1 MERITDV
8 SGIEITYETL
18 GPPSGRPLLL
28 IMGLGGQMIW
38 WDDDFCREL
47 VAAGFFVIRFDNRDS
62 GRSQDI
68 ARPAR
73 ALRTALRL
81 TRPTYTLAEMA
92 ADAVGVLDAVG
103 VEDAHVVGLS
113 MGSMIAQTMA
123 IRYPARVLSLV
134 SMMGTT
140 GRLSAG
146 LPQKLLL
153 VPALFQRVS
162 AERSPYIDQT
172 VAMLRALAS
181 PRVPFDETSA
191 RSVIE
196 RSADRGINPQGTRR
210 QLTAIL
216 TQPNRTKALRQLA
229 IPTLAIHGTAD
240 PLMGI
245 SAGRATAAA
254 IPGARMLEIDG
265 MGHDLPRFAWPQIVE
280 GITAVASRGERE
292 RPVST
297 QRDAND

>member
-1 MERITDV
+1 MSTASKSLTRH
-8 SGIEITYETL
+8 
-18 GPPSGRPLLL
+18 
-28 IMGLGGQMIW
+28 
-38 WDDDFCREL
+38 WDDEFCEEL

-81 TRPTYTLAEMA
+81 TRPTYTLADMA

-103 VEDAHVVGLS
+103 VGSAHVVGLS

-134 SMMGTT
+134 SVMGTT
-140 GRLSAG
+140 GKLSAG

-162 AERSPYIDQT
+162 AERNTYVDQSLAT
-172 VAMLRALAS
+172 LRGMAS
-181 PRVPFDETSA
+181 PRVPFDEASA

-216 TQPNRTKALRQLA
+216 IQPDRTKALRQMA
-229 IPTLAIHGTAD
+229 IPTLVIHGTAD
-240 PLMGI
+240 PIMGI
-245 SAGRATAAA
+245 SGGRATAAA

-280 GITAVASRGERE
+280 AITAVANRGERAA
-292 RPVST
+292 ST
-297 QRDAND
+297 QRGSND